1 MTTAA
6 NQGDVAARRRTR
18 TWLIASAAVVAGT
31 VLGLVRIGG
40 VGATNSLF
48 AEDGTIF
55 VTENTNNGTWT
66 ALTTPYN
73 AYLHTVPRIAAA
85 LVGLFPVRWT
95 AAGLALFS
103 AGLVALLALVV
114 YEASSSVI
122 RFTHA
127 LRAVP
132 RRGRSSSCPS
142 RRRRCSTASRTC
154 SGILIGAAGLCML
167 WRPRSRPLRVVGV
180 LVIAAAALSQPLTVL
195 LLPIVILRF
204 RRDRRVDLFIGSWLI
219 ALCGYGLALVRT
231 GVHRQDEPGAATI
244 GPARAVEHFV
254 VDVIGR
260 GQYGFRWLDHSRNPL
275 GVLLMGLSILTVAAA
290 AFYVIKHRP
299 ATTPRDRDTRGHQR
313 ARLLRTGGDLT
324 RRAPWVQRRAHRP
337 PSHRAAGDPRCHAG
351 THARTAH
358 VHTATWTIVALT
370 ALVLAVNLR
379 VPTLRS
385 NGPSWSSGLDQARTA
400 CATTDVKKV
409 SILITPQGPGQF
421 AWTADLPCSR
431 IR

>member
-122 RFTHA
+122 SSRA
-127 LRAVP
+127 LRGVP

-142 RRRRCSTASRTC
+142 GRRRCSTASRTC

-275 GVLLMGLSILTVAAA
+275 GVLLMGLSILAVAAA
-290 AFYVIKHRP
+290 AFYVIRHRP
-299 ATTPRDRDTRGHQR
+299 ATTPEIATLAATSVLVYFVPVAISRDVPPRYSV
-313 ARLLRTGGDLT
+313 APIVLL
-324 RRAPWVQRRAHRP
+324 
-337 PSHRAAGDPRCHAG
+337 
-351 THARTAH
+351 
-358 VHTATWTIVALT
+358 LT
-370 ALVLAVNLR
+370 ALLATLDVALAHMPERHTSPRPGRSSPLR
-379 VPTLRS
+379 RS
-385 NGPSWSSGLDQARTA
+385 CSPSTCGSPHCDRTA
-400 CATTDVKKV
+400 PRGHPV
-409 SILITPQGPGQF
+409 SIRPEPPVRRPT
-421 AWTADLPCSR
+421 
-431 IR
+431 